1 MRDVFVTDDFELD
14 LSEVKISYHQ
24 ENPRM
29 KDSYSVGY
37 SFPFTFYLDGKLRK
51 ILGNY
56 SSVNAIGL
64 KRRYHGKHQMEGR
77 VHKGVLEIISV
88 EGDKVEAQIETGEEV
103 FATFDKKLRDLPLKR
118 VEVDNIYKH
127 AWEVE
132 CKHSSIGLDY
142 RFPEIGLKKEGAGWE
157 QYNGFLN
164 HRVHEMTDNNEG
176 AGYDRMITRNIIHP
190 FVSLRYLIEQGFAA
204 AGYDRIIGLYNNR
217 EVTNMYV
224 YSGMDYYLSTQ
235 QQEKVMQSQ
244 ITNFVQEQEIYG
256 EKYGKYFMEEA
267 LETAGHWRVVCHTN
281 YVSPREKPLVYRL
294 KQDGV
299 VLREERITHWQGVS
313 FTQEIEVRD
322 RSDIRFEVEGI
333 WNPHWKLYI
342 NIIGERDRDGNLIEK
357 VINPNVVDLKRAVPD
372 MTFGELLKV
381 LKNWFNYDFRIE
393 NGVVYFSMF
402 GVGERIFKRDL
413 SRYEVLHPVV
423 KKGTKGAYVLTFPE
437 TDDPKDKIPDTYIS
451 EESVRTDTTRR
462 VGVNEVA
469 INGYALTPHSY
480 MGGQHLMPLK
490 GDGSS
495 LALVGYQQNGS
506 QRDPGRAVYLSEL
519 MPPKLG
525 NRLKDWYQM
534 RIGSD
539 EVSWSF
545 IAKKNLFKD
554 IDIRDWVYVYG
565 RNGLIKSWT
574 KESIDREYYK
584 VSIEVVLLNGIRGQ

>member
-1 MRDVFVTDDFELD
+1 MRDVFVTDEFELD

-29 KDSYSVGY
+29 KDSYSVSY

-51 ILGNY
+51 VLGNY
-56 SSVNAIGL
+56 SSMHGIGL
-64 KRRYHGKHQMEGR
+64 KKRYHGKHQMEGW
-77 VHKGVLEIISV
+77 VHKGVLEILSV
-88 EGDKVEAQIETGEEV
+88 EGDKVEAQIETGEEA
-103 FATFDKKLRDLPLKR
+103 FAVFDKKLRDLPLKR
-118 VEVDNIYKH
+118 VEVDNIYQH

-132 CKHSSIGLDY
+132 CTRSVLGLDY
-142 RFPEIGLKKEGAGWE
+142 RFPRIGLKKEGAGWE
-157 QYNGFLN
+157 QYRGFLN
-164 HRVHEMTDNNEG
+164 HRINEMTDNNEG

-204 AGYDRIIGLYNNR
+204 AGYDHVNGLYSNSYISK
-217 EVTNMYV
+217 VYV
-224 YSGMDYYLSTQ
+224 YSGIDYYVSTQ
-235 QQEKVMQSQ
+235 QQEKVMRAQ

-256 EKYGKYFMEEA
+256 DKYGKYFMQES
-267 LETAGHWRVVCHTN
+267 LETAGHWRVVCNTT
-281 YVSPREKPLVYRL
+281 YISPREKPLTYKL

-299 VLREERITHWQGVS
+299 VLIEGVVNHWQDVS

-322 RSDIRFEVEGI
+322 RSEIRFEVEGI
-333 WNPHWKLYI
+333 WDPHWELYI
-342 NIIGERDRDGNLIEK
+342 NIIGERDSNGNLIEK

-381 LKNWFNYDFRIE
+381 IKNWFNCDFRIR
-393 NGVVYFSMF
+393 NGAVEFELF
-402 GVGERIFKRDL
+402 GIWTRNYMRDL
-413 SRYEVLHPVV
+413 SRYEVLHPQV

-437 TDDPKDKIPDTYIS
+437 MDDPKDKIPDTYIS

-462 VGVNEVA
+462 LGVNEVA
-469 INGYALTPHSY
+469 INGYALSPRSY
-480 MGGQHLMPLK
+480 MGGEHLMPLK
-490 GDGSS
+490 GDGTS
-495 LALVGYQQNGS
+495 LALVGYQENGYPGE
-506 QRDPGRAVYLSEL
+506 PGRAVYLSDL

-525 NRLKDWYQM
+525 NVLKDWYQM

-565 RNGLIKSWT
+565 RRGLIKSWT

-584 VSIEVVLLNGIRGQ
+584 VSIEVVLLNGIRG

>member
-1 MRDVFVTDDFELD
+1 MRDVFVTDEFELD

-29 KDSYSVGY
+29 KDSYSVSY

-51 ILGNY
+51 VLGNY
-56 SSVNAIGL
+56 SSMHGIGL
-64 KRRYHGKHQMEGR
+64 KKRYHGKHQMEGR

-118 VEVDNIYKH
+118 VEVDNIYRH

-132 CKHSSIGLDY
+132 CIQRRYDVDY
-142 RFPEIGLKKEGAGWE
+142 RFPMIGLKKEGTGWE
-157 QYNGFLN
+157 QYYGFLN

-204 AGYDRIIGLYNNR
+204 AGYHQISGIYNYS
-217 EVTNMYV
+217 EIADTYV

-235 QQEKVMQSQ
+235 QQERLMQPQ

-256 EKYGKYFMEEA
+256 EKYGKYHMQEA
-267 LETAGHWRVVCHTN
+267 LETAGHWRVVCHTTYIN
-281 YVSPREKPLVYRL
+281 PREKPLVYRL

-333 WNPHWKLYI
+333 WDPHWKLYI
-342 NIIGERDRDGNLIEK
+342 NIIGERDSNGNLIEK
-357 VINPNVVDLKRAVPD
+357 VINPNVVDLRRAVPD
-372 MTFGELLKV
+372 ITFGELLKV
-381 LKNWFNYDFRIE
+381 LKNWFNYDFRIRD
-393 NGVVYFSMF
+393 GVVQFYMF
-402 GVGERIFKRDL
+402 DIWERNYIKDL
-413 SRYEVLHPVV
+413 SQYEVLHPVV
-423 KKGTKGAYVLTFPE
+423 KKGAKGAYVLTFPE

-451 EESVRTDTTRR
+451 ENSVRTDTTRR

-469 INGYALTPHSY
+469 INGYALTPQSY
-480 MGGQHLMPLK
+480 KGGQHLMPLK
-490 GDGSS
+490 GDSSS
-495 LALVGYQQNGS
+495 LALVGYQES
-506 QRDPGRAVYLSEL
+506 VSPRSPGHGVYLSEL

-525 NRLKDWYQM
+525 NRVKYWYQM
-534 RIGSD
+534 RVGSD
-539 EVSWSF
+539 EVSWHF

-554 IDIRDWVYVYG
+554 IDIRDWVRVYG
-565 RNGLIKSWT
+565 RLGLIKSWT

-584 VSIEVVLLNGIRGQ
+584 VSIEVVLLNGNRGQ

>member
-29 KDSYSVGY
+29 KDSYSVSY

-51 ILGNY
+51 IFGNY

-77 VHKGVLEIISV
+77 VHKGVLEILSV

-118 VEVDNIYKH
+118 VEVENIYKH

-132 CKHSSIGLDY
+132 CIQKRYDVDY
-142 RFPEIGLKKEGAGWE
+142 RFPSIGLKKEGAGWE
-157 QYNGFLN
+157 QYMGFLN

-176 AGYDRMITRNIIHP
+176 AGYDHMITRNIIHP

-204 AGYDRIIGLYNNR
+204 AGYEQVSGLYNNSYIASA
-217 EVTNMYV
+217 YV
-224 YSGMDYYLSTQ
+224 YSGSDYYLSTQ
-235 QQEKVMQSQ
+235 QQEKVMQPQ

-256 EKYGKYFMEEA
+256 DKYGKYFMEEA
-267 LETAGHWRVVCHTN
+267 LETAGHWRVVCDTT
-281 YVSPREKPLVYRL
+281 YVTPREKPLVYRL

-299 VLREERITHWQGVS
+299 VLREGVVRYGQRVS

-357 VINPNVVDLKRAVPD
+357 VINPNVVDLRRAVPD
-372 MTFGELLKV
+372 MTFGELLRV
-381 LKNWFNYDFRIE
+381 IKNWFNCDFRIE
-393 NGVVYFSMF
+393 NGVVRFYMF
-402 GVGERIFKRDL
+402 GIWDRYYIKDL

-451 EESVRTDTTRR
+451 QESVRTDTTRR

-480 MGGQHLMPLK
+480 RGGQHLMPLK
-490 GDGSS
+490 GDNTS
-495 LALVGYQQNGS
+495 LALVGYQENGL
-506 QRDPGRAVYLSEL
+506 PGYPGWAVYLSDL

-554 IDIRDWVYVYG
+554 IDIRDWVWVYG
-565 RNGLIKSWT
+565 RRGLIKSWT

-584 VSIEVVLLNGIRGQ
+584 VSIEVVLLNGVRG